1 MKTTKK
7 LKKSSEKMDTT
18 TETRADNTVN
28 YSQVVGEWPIAIF
41 TTDEMRKPK
50 KQEPIYKCDLFG
62 DEWSIVHFVY
72 DKKLVPSWFRRQCQ
86 RFFLGTKWTKL

>member
-1 MKTTKK
+1 MKN
-7 LKKSSEKMDTT
+7 E
-18 TETRADNTVN
+18 TETRADNSVN
-28 YSQVVGEWPIAIF
+28 YSQVIGEWPTAGF
-41 TTDEMRKPK
+41 TTSEMPKPK
-50 KQEPIYKCDLFG
+50 EPIYKCDLFG

>member
-1 MKTTKK
+1 MKN
-7 LKKSSEKMDTT
+7 E

-28 YSQVVGEWPIAIF
+28 YNQVVDKLPTAIF
-41 TTDEMRKPK
+41 TTSGETPK
-50 KQEPIYKCDLFG
+50 HKTQEPIYKCDLFG

-72 DKKLVPSWFRRQCQ
+72 EEKLVPSWFRRQCQ

>member
-1 MKTTKK
+1 MA
-7 LKKSSEKMDTT
+7 TT
-18 TETRADNTVN
+18 TETRADNSVTYGTNPGSETNRAELFKFAV
-28 YSQVVGEWPIAIF
+28 
-41 TTDEMRKPK
+41 K
-50 KQEPIYKCDLFG
+50 KEPMPIYKCDLFG

>member
-1 MKTTKK
+1 
-7 LKKSSEKMDTT
+7 MDTT
-18 TETRADNTVN
+18 TESGTYNSTSHTFTVG
-28 YSQVVGEWPIAIF
+28 SMSVG
-41 TTDEMRKPK
+41 MSHK
-50 KQEPIYKCDLFG
+50 PIYKCDLFG